1 MAEGHGIFVVNFEC
15 SALESDQLLV
25 ASMEGREELSRP
37 FEFRLVVTPKDEL
50 PLLFEDFD
58 AILAGTATISF
69 GPEREHPIQ
78 GAVREIGL
86 LPIAYGAETA
96 YEMRFVPRFVDL
108 KLTRGSWIHQDKTP
122 EDIIKAAFALGGDG
136 ALQAGD
142 DFEFQLEGQYL
153 PREYVVQYEE
163 SLFDFISRQ
172 AEHWGIF
179 YFFDPL
185 AEADKLVFADMN
197 TVFPQL
203 EGFESI
209 GFELRTGTTLTE
221 SIRAIGVRQQVVE
234 AQVSLRDYNYR
245 IPSVELVTG
254 LTPVDESGVGDV
266 HVTGDHF
273 WTPDEGG
280 MLTTVRS
287 QELFGQKRRMY
298 AKSTVRGLR
307 AGHRFTLTGAEPEM
321 HGLARE
327 YVVVAV
333 THHYRKSDEVSGGQE
348 LPYSN
353 ELELLPYEVAFRP
366 HRLTPKPKILGVMH
380 AKIDSEADDDEV
392 NVPVDEWGRYKVV
405 MPFDVAGETGGRS
418 SCWIRMATSAG
429 GSGYGFAQ
437 GLHVNTEVLI
447 FHIDGDPDRPVIA
460 GAVSNFEQPAEV
472 RQENANQLTMAS
484 RQGIRIVF
492 NDAK

>member
-1 MAEGHGIFVVNFEC
+1 MAEQHGNFVVNFEC
-15 SALESDQLLV
+15 SALDPDQLRV

-37 FEFRLVVTPKDEL
+37 FEFRVVVTPKDEV

-69 GPEREHPIQ
+69 GPDADYPIH
-78 GAVREIGL
+78 GAVRAIRL
-86 LPIAYGAETA
+86 LPISHGGQAA
-96 YEMRFVPRFVDL
+96 YELRFVPRFVDL
-108 KLTRGSWIHQDKTP
+108 QLTRGSWIHQDKTP
-122 EDIIKAAFALGGDG
+122 EDIIKAAFAIPGDT
-136 ALQAGD
+136 ALQDGE
-142 DFEFQLEGQYL
+142 DFEFQLDGQYL

-185 AEADKLVFADMN
+185 AEKDKLVFADMN
-197 TVFPQL
+197 TAFPQL

-209 GFELRTGTTLTE
+209 GFEVRSGTTITE
-221 SIRAIGVRQQVVE
+221 SIRSIGVRQRVIE
-234 AQVSLRDYNYR
+234 AQVSLREYNYR
-245 IPSVELVTG
+245 IPSVELVTAP
-254 LTPVDESGVGDV
+254 TAVDESGVGDV

-273 WTPDEGG
+273 WTPDEGA
-280 MLTTVRS
+280 MLATIRS
-287 QELFGQKRRMY
+287 QELFAQKRRMH

-321 HGLARE
+321 HGMARE

-333 THHYRKSDEVSGGQE
+333 HHHYRAGDEVGGDA
-348 LPYSN
+348 LPYWN

-366 HRLTPKPKILGVMH
+366 QRLTSKPKIAGVVH
-380 AKIDSEADDDEV
+380 AKIDSEAGDDEV

-472 RQENANQLTMAS
+472 RRENANQLTIAS
-484 RQGIRIVF
+484 RQGIRLVF